1 MVGIVRVLL
10 VAFPLALSLLSACA
24 DNDGT
29 SKDCGSSAPAPTFV
43 LTVRAP
49 VGPLPHDL
57 VLVAQ
62 YGGGSERFSLAD
74 TSTRHEV
81 LFCEVEQEAS
91 PGQGGAGGA
100 SPSGA
105 STSGDGKPR
114 SRAAEVLVC
123 ELWADSAASVT
134 LSGAGFERS
143 FVELTPDVDERCGV
157 LTKPVEAVLVPDVVE
172 DEP

>member
-24 DNDGT
+24 DDDGG
-29 SKDCGSSAPAPTFV
+29 SQDCSSSAPAPTFV

-49 VGPLPHDL
+49 EGPLPHDL

-62 YGGGSERFSLAD
+62 YGGGSERFALAD
-74 TSTRHEV
+74 ASARHEV
-81 LFCEVEQEAS
+81 LFCEVEQEAL

-100 SPSGA
+100 APSGA
-105 STSGDGKPR
+105 TTSGGKPR
-114 SRAAEVLVC
+114 SSAAEVLVC

-134 LSGAGFERS
+134 LSGGGFERS
-143 FVELTPDVDERCGV
+143 FVELTPEVDERCGV
-157 LTKPVEAVLVPDVVE
+157 LTKPVEAVLVPELTE
-172 DEP
+172 DEL